1 MGLGSTQV
9 EEKRLL
15 SEALSMKAPPSPL
28 SSRPKRSA
36 AERSLC

>member
-1 MGLGSTQV
+1 MGLRPTKGV
-9 EEKRLL
+9 EKRLL
-15 SEALSMKAPPSPL
+15 SEAALPEAQPSPL